1 MSQSYIAFD
10 LEFRTDEALFE
21 MHRQIDPKS
30 SRKAVAIKTATAA
43 AALEFTIGTSGE
55 IVIGTLASWT
65 LADWPDEGALVEQA
79 LDFIRRR
86 PQHRVLS
93 FGGVG
98 VDIPVVVLAAMRHG
112 IVLPPQLQAKH
123 APWDRSHIDLGLL
136 IKGAGKS
143 WSHLSQ
149 VCLRL
154 GLPPALIAAKA
165 APVRPTSPEQWE
177 ELRGHVELDALLLAL
192 VWFAW
197 CASQG
202 HEGIGYQ
209 SAAVA
214 QIAAFLRRRP
224 EHRLAEELGRYQ
236 RQLEGQ
242 IAGQYADAA

>member
-1 MSQSYIAFD
+1 MTQSYISFD
-10 LEFRTDEALFE
+10 LEFASDEALFE
-21 MHRQIDPKS
+21 MHRQIDSKT
-30 SRKAVAIKTATAA
+30 SRKAVAIKIVTAA

-65 LADWPDEGALVEQA
+65 LADWPDEGALVDQA

-123 APWDRSHIDLGLL
+123 APWDRSHIDLGLM

-154 GLPPALIAAKA
+154 GIAQALIAGKA
-165 APVRPTSPEQWE
+165 SPVRPTSPDQWE
-177 ELRGHVELDALLLAL
+177 QLRHHVELDTLLLTLA
-192 VWFAW
+192 WFAW
-197 CASQG
+197 CEVQG
-202 HEGIGYQ
+202 QEGLRYRP
-209 SAAVA
+209 AAVA
-214 QIAAFLRRRP
+214 QISAFLRRRP
-224 EHRLAEELGRYQ
+224 EHGLAEELARYQ
-236 RQLEGQ
+236 RQLEAE
-242 IAGQYADAA
+242 ICAQYSNAA

>member
-1 MSQSYIAFD
+1 MTQSYIAFD
-10 LEFRTDEALFE
+10 CEFATDEALFE

-30 SRKAVAIKTATAA
+30 SRKAVAIKTVTAA
-43 AALEFTIGTSGE
+43 AALEFTVAASGE
-55 IVIGTLASWT
+55 IAIGTLASWT

-86 PQHRVLS
+86 PLHKVLS
-93 FGGVG
+93 FGGVA
-98 VDIPVVVLAAMRHG
+98 VDVPVIVLAAMRHG
-112 IVLPPQLQAKH
+112 IALPRQLQAKQVR
-123 APWDRSHIDLGLL
+123 WDRSHIDLGLL

-165 APVRPTSPEQWE
+165 APVRPTSPEQFE
-177 ELRGHVELDALLLAL
+177 QLRHHVELDTLLLAL

-197 CASQG
+197 CEAQG
-202 HEGIGYQ
+202 TEGLRYHP
-209 SAAVA
+209 AAVA

-224 EHRLAEELGRYQ
+224 EHGLAEQLSRYQ
-236 RQLEGQ
+236 RQLEAE
-242 IAGQYADAA
+242 IAAQYSDAA

>member
-1 MSQSYIAFD
+1 MTQSYIAFD

-21 MHRQIDPKS
+21 MHRRIDPRS
-30 SRKAVAIKTATAA
+30 SRKAVAVKTVTAA
-43 AALEFTIGTSGE
+43 AALEFTIGAAGE

-65 LADWPDEGALVEQA
+65 LSEWPDEGALVEQA
-79 LDFIRRR
+79 LDFVRRR
-86 PQHRVLS
+86 PQHRVLT

-98 VDIPVVVLAAMRHG
+98 VDIPVAVLAAMRHG
-112 IVLPPQLQAKH
+112 IALPAQLQTKS
-123 APWDRSHIDLGLL
+123 PRWNQSHIDVGLL

-154 GLPPALIAAKA
+154 GIPPALIAAKA
-165 APVRPTSPEQWE
+165 APVRPTGPEQWE
-177 ELRGHVELDALLLAL
+177 ELRGHVELDTLLLAL

-197 CASQG
+197 CATQG
-202 HEGIGYQ
+202 YEGIGYR

-224 EHRLAEELGRYQ
+224 EHTLADELGRYQ
-236 RQLEGQ
+236 RQLERE
-242 IAGQYADAA
+242 IAERYADAA